1 MVDYYKIL
9 GLPAVASAAEVK
21 KAYHKLALKYHPDKN
36 PNDSGAESIF
46 KQITEAYNF
55 LSNPADKLLYDMQ
68 YTVQQQSHASKLQ
81 EEQKRQEEKK
91 QQVTPKAMLA
101 IFQNL
106 RKEVGRADPG
116 KIDPGRYY
124 VSINNLLSIAN
135 IDHFISQGDTS
146 TNCNIVME
154 AMACCG
160 PLPYFFINRLI
171 PRFVKLAGTD
181 NETIV
186 KIYGFDRKHRMRE
199 KWKRNSPF
207 VVIIGYAIFMFLLFW
222 KGC

>member
-1 MVDYYKIL
+1 MMDYYKIL
-9 GLPAVASAAEVK
+9 GLPAVASAADVK
-21 KAYHKLALKYHPDKN
+21 KAYHKLALRYHPDKN
-36 PNDSGAESIF
+36 PNDVQAESKF

-68 YTVQQQSHASKLQ
+68 YTVQQQNYSSMVR

-91 QQVTPKAMLA
+91 QQVTPKAMVT
-101 IFQNL
+101 IFRNL
-106 RKEVGRADPG
+106 RQEVARADKE

-124 VSINNLLSIAN
+124 VSVNNLLSIAK
-135 IDHFISQGDTS
+135 IDHFISIGDTV
-146 TNCNIVME
+146 TNSSIVME
-154 AMACCG
+154 AMACCEW
-160 PLPYFFINRLI
+160 LPYFFINRLI

-199 KWKRNSPF
+199 KWKRNRPF
-207 VVIIGYAIFMFLLFW
+207 VAIIVYAIFMVSLFW